1 MAWRRR
7 LAILLSLVVLAAFAA
22 ESMLRG
28 LSYRTLSQVL
38 GRQVTVEGKARLS
51 VQDGTLRVKEV
62 RFDSPSG
69 QSFEIEQITAK
80 INPKDFLSRNLVID
94 HATVQGLSIRSGINR
109 STISQSSNTSGVP
122 ANRPANLGEVTPSP
136 NSFATQNHHPT
147 QLTPFPR
154 FDVTEWSNSFRS
166 TLEQVSQQ
174 VSHERSTARNALE
187 TRLATLKKR
196 IPSVPLA
203 EQNPLRDR
211 ALIEAIR
218 SEFVAIRQ
226 SIAEE
231 RVALRDFQQTL
242 SEEVNRVQ
250 QRWASGMEPA
260 IAATLPEFENSIRSS
275 LTDYVNQLL
284 EESDPLLQIVQD
296 SLSPLSESNSHS
308 ANPPSQGVDLPIP
321 GFPGNYVLVR
331 SATIQGWLVPFEKK
345 RIPFDCQLSTW
356 GHGRPTIDSPKA
368 HWRFRLPG
376 DFGVVEIAAMRSR
389 LTPLAVV
396 ADGTQSTTTL
406 PPHST
411 ASDAIAGELIRM
423 VSQGPV
429 SKATRVAI
437 DMDRTRWKLAVETPL
452 VARWRN
458 PIQDDSTPAIMG
470 INSEANPLWASMLME
485 ELIKASPDEPL
496 MLRAECTQW
505 RTNLRNAQAN
515 NQQARDVQLDA
526 RCLFE
531 LEPIWKK
538 TQTRYIEKV
547 ASESMPISGDI
558 IAKAIQDLNDRWG
571 EQLRSQNETL
581 QRLEQEWIALR
592 NQWEESSSVSERLAR
607 R

>member
-7 LAILLSLVVLAAFAA
+7 LAILFSLAVLAAFAA
-22 ESMLRG
+22 EPMLRA
-28 LSYRTLSQVL
+28 LSYRTLSQL
-38 GRQVTVEGKARLS
+38 LDRQVTIEGKAKLS
-51 VQDGTLRVKEV
+51 IHDGTLRVKDV

-69 QSFEIEQITAK
+69 QSFEIEQVTAK
-80 INPKDFLSRNLVID
+80 INQKDFLSRNLVID
-94 HATVQGLSIRSGINR
+94 HATVQGLAIRSGIKR
-109 STISQSSNTSGVP
+109 SMTSPSSNAIEP
-122 ANRPANLGEVTPSP
+122 AAVRHEILGE
-136 NSFATQNHHPT
+136 ATIRRSN

-154 FDVTEWSNSFRS
+154 FDATEWSNSYRS
-166 TLEQVSQQ
+166 TLKQLAQQ
-174 VSHERSTARNALE
+174 LSNQRSATKNSLE
-187 TRLATLKKR
+187 TRLATLKR
-196 IPSVPLA
+196 RLPNVPLA

-211 ALIEAIR
+211 AVIESIR

-231 RVALRDFQQTL
+231 RVALRDIERNL
-242 SEEVNRVQ
+242 PEEVNRVQ
-250 QRWASGMEPA
+250 QHWASEMEPA

-275 LTDYVNQLL
+275 LMEYVNQLL
-284 EESDPLLQIVQD
+284 EESEPLLQIVQD
-296 SLSPLSESNSHS
+296 SLSPLSESHSTS
-308 ANPPSQGVDLPIP
+308 ANLASQGADVPIP
-321 GFPGNYVLVR
+321 GFSGNHVLIR

-345 RIPFDCQLSTW
+345 RIPFDCQLSQW
-356 GHGRPTIDSPKA
+356 GHGKPTIDSPKA

-389 LTPLAVV
+389 STTLPQATLPIVANDPQSTSTDTDHPL
-396 ADGTQSTTTL
+396 QSTTN
-406 PPHST
+406 
-411 ASDAIAGELIRM
+411 DAIAGELIRM

-429 SKATRVAI
+429 SKPTRVAI
-437 DMDRTRWKLAVETPL
+437 DLDRTRWKLAVETPL

-458 PIQDDSTPAIMG
+458 PVQDDSTPAIMG

-485 ELIKASPDEPL
+485 ELIAASPDEPL
-496 MLRAECTQW
+496 MLRADCTQW
-505 RTNLRNAQAN
+505 QTNLRNSQATHR
-515 NQQARDVQLDA
+515 QSRDVQLDA

-547 ASESMPISGDI
+547 TNESMPVSRNI
-558 IAKAIQDLNDRWG
+558 IVKAIQELNDHWA

-581 QRLEQEWIALR
+581 HRLEQEWSTLR

>member
-7 LAILLSLVVLAAFAA
+7 LAILFSLAVLAAFAA
-22 ESMLRG
+22 EPMLRA
-28 LSYRTLSQVL
+28 LSYRTLSQL
-38 GRQVTVEGKARLS
+38 LDRQVTIEGKAKLS
-51 VQDGTLRVKEV
+51 IHDGTLRVKDV

-69 QSFEIEQITAK
+69 QSFEIEQVTAK
-80 INPKDFLSRNLVID
+80 INQKDFLSRNLVID
-94 HATVQGLSIRSGINR
+94 HATVQGLAIRSGIKR
-109 STISQSSNTSGVP
+109 SMTSPSSNSLESATG
-122 ANRPANLGEVTPSP
+122 RHEILGE
-136 NSFATQNHHPT
+136 ATIRRSN

-154 FDVTEWSNSFRS
+154 FDATEWSNSYRS
-166 TLEQVSQQ
+166 TLKQLAQQ
-174 VSHERSTARNALE
+174 LSNQRSATKNSLE
-187 TRLATLKKR
+187 TRLATLKR
-196 IPSVPLA
+196 RLPNVPLA

-211 ALIEAIR
+211 AVIESIR

-231 RVALRDFQQTL
+231 RVALRDIERNL
-242 SEEVNRVQ
+242 PEEVNRVQ
-250 QRWASGMEPA
+250 QHWASEMEPA

-275 LTDYVNQLL
+275 LMEYVNQLL
-284 EESDPLLQIVQD
+284 EESEPLLQIVQD
-296 SLSPLSESNSHS
+296 SLSPLSESHSTS
-308 ANPPSQGVDLPIP
+308 ANLASQGADVPIP
-321 GFPGNYVLVR
+321 GFSGNHVLIR

-345 RIPFDCQLSTW
+345 RIPFDCQLSQW
-356 GHGRPTIDSPKA
+356 GHGKPTIDSPKA

-389 LTPLAVV
+389 STTLPQATLPIV
-396 ADGTQSTTTL
+396 ANDPQSTTTDTDHPL
-406 PPHST
+406 QST
-411 ASDAIAGELIRM
+411 TNDAIAGELIRM

-429 SKATRVAI
+429 SKPTRVAI
-437 DMDRTRWKLAVETPL
+437 DLDRTRWKLAVETPL
-452 VARWRN
+452 VVRWRN
-458 PIQDDSTPAIMG
+458 PVQDDSTPAIMG

-485 ELIKASPDEPL
+485 ELIAASPDEPL
-496 MLRAECTQW
+496 MLRADCTQW
-505 RTNLRNAQAN
+505 QTNLRNSQATHR
-515 NQQARDVQLDA
+515 QSRDVQLDA

-547 ASESMPISGDI
+547 TNESMPVSRNI
-558 IAKAIQDLNDRWG
+558 IVKAIQELNDHWA

-581 QRLEQEWIALR
+581 HRLEQEWSTLR

>member
-7 LAILLSLVVLAAFAA
+7 LAILFSLAVLAAFAA
-22 ESMLRG
+22 EPMLRA
-28 LSYRTLSQVL
+28 LSYRTLSQL
-38 GRQVTVEGKARLS
+38 LDRQVTIEGKAKLS
-51 VQDGTLRVKEV
+51 IHDGTLRVKDV

-69 QSFEIEQITAK
+69 QSFEIEQVTAK
-80 INPKDFLSRNLVID
+80 INQKDFLSRNLVID
-94 HATVQGLSIRSGINR
+94 HATVQGLAIRSGIKR
-109 STISQSSNTSGVP
+109 FMTSPSSNSLESATG
-122 ANRPANLGEVTPSP
+122 RHEILGE
-136 NSFATQNHHPT
+136 ATIRRSN

-154 FDVTEWSNSFRS
+154 FDATEWSNSYRS
-166 TLEQVSQQ
+166 TLKQLAQQ
-174 VSHERSTARNALE
+174 LSNQRSATKNSLE
-187 TRLATLKKR
+187 TRLATLKR
-196 IPSVPLA
+196 RLPNVPLA

-211 ALIEAIR
+211 AVIESIR

-231 RVALRDFQQTL
+231 RVALRDIERNL
-242 SEEVNRVQ
+242 PEEVNRVQ
-250 QRWASGMEPA
+250 QHWASEMEPA

-275 LTDYVNQLL
+275 LMEYVNQLL
-284 EESDPLLQIVQD
+284 EESEPLLQIVQD
-296 SLSPLSESNSHS
+296 SLSPLSESHSTS
-308 ANPPSQGVDLPIP
+308 ANLASQGADVPIP
-321 GFPGNYVLVR
+321 GFSGNHVLIR

-345 RIPFDCQLSTW
+345 RIPFDCQLSQW
-356 GHGRPTIDSPKA
+356 GHGKPTIDSPKA

-389 LTPLAVV
+389 STTLPQATLPIV
-396 ADGTQSTTTL
+396 ANDPQSTTTDTDHPL
-406 PPHST
+406 QST
-411 ASDAIAGELIRM
+411 TNDAIAGELIRM

-429 SKATRVAI
+429 SKPTRVAI
-437 DMDRTRWKLAVETPL
+437 DLDRTRWKLAVETPL

-458 PIQDDSTPAIMG
+458 PVQDDSTPAIMG

-485 ELIKASPDEPL
+485 ELIAASPDEPL
-496 MLRAECTQW
+496 MLRADCTQW
-505 RTNLRNAQAN
+505 QTNLRNSQATHR
-515 NQQARDVQLDA
+515 QSRDVQLDA

-547 ASESMPISGDI
+547 TNESMPVSRNI
-558 IAKAIQDLNDRWG
+558 IVKAIQELNDHWA

-581 QRLEQEWIALR
+581 HRLEQEWSTLR

>member
-7 LAILLSLVVLAAFAA
+7 LAILFSLAVLAAFAA
-22 ESMLRG
+22 EPMLRA
-28 LSYRTLSQVL
+28 LSYRTLSQL
-38 GRQVTVEGKARLS
+38 LDRQVTIEGKAKLS
-51 VQDGTLRVKEV
+51 IHDGTLRVKDV

-69 QSFEIEQITAK
+69 QSFEIEQVTAK
-80 INPKDFLSRNLVID
+80 INQKDFLSRNLVID
-94 HATVQGLSIRSGINR
+94 HATVQGLAIRSGIKR
-109 STISQSSNTSGVP
+109 SMTSPSSNSLESATG
-122 ANRPANLGEVTPSP
+122 RHEILGE
-136 NSFATQNHHPT
+136 ATIRRSN

-154 FDVTEWSNSFRS
+154 FDATEWTNSYRS
-166 TLEQVSQQ
+166 TLKQLAQQ
-174 VSHERSTARNALE
+174 LSNQRSATKNSLE
-187 TRLATLKKR
+187 TRLATLKR
-196 IPSVPLA
+196 RLPNVPLA

-211 ALIEAIR
+211 AVIESIR

-231 RVALRDFQQTL
+231 RVALRDIERNL
-242 SEEVNRVQ
+242 PEEVNRVQ
-250 QRWASGMEPA
+250 QHWASEMEPA

-275 LTDYVNQLL
+275 LMEYVNQLL
-284 EESDPLLQIVQD
+284 EESEPLLQIVQD
-296 SLSPLSESNSHS
+296 SLSPLSESHSTS
-308 ANPPSQGVDLPIP
+308 ANLASQGADVPIP
-321 GFPGNYVLVR
+321 GFSGNHVLIR

-345 RIPFDCQLSTW
+345 RIPFDCQLSQW
-356 GHGRPTIDSPKA
+356 GHGKPTIDSPKA

-389 LTPLAVV
+389 STTLPQATLPIV
-396 ADGTQSTTTL
+396 ANDPQSTTTDTDHPL
-406 PPHST
+406 QST
-411 ASDAIAGELIRM
+411 TNDAIAGELIRM

-429 SKATRVAI
+429 SKPTRVAI
-437 DMDRTRWKLAVETPL
+437 DLDRTRWKLAVETPL

-458 PIQDDSTPAIMG
+458 PVQDDSTPAIMG

-485 ELIKASPDEPL
+485 ELIAASPDEPL
-496 MLRAECTQW
+496 MLRADCTQW
-505 RTNLRNAQAN
+505 QTNLRNSQATHR
-515 NQQARDVQLDA
+515 QSRDVQLDA

-547 ASESMPISGDI
+547 TNESMPVSRNI
-558 IAKAIQDLNDRWG
+558 IVKAIQELNDHWA

-581 QRLEQEWIALR
+581 HRLEQEWSTLR

>member
-7 LAILLSLVVLAAFAA
+7 LAILFSLAVLAAFAA
-22 ESMLRG
+22 EPMLRA
-28 LSYRTLSQVL
+28 LSYRTLSQL
-38 GRQVTVEGKARLS
+38 LDRQVTIEGKAKLS
-51 VQDGTLRVKEV
+51 IHDGTLRVKDV

-69 QSFEIEQITAK
+69 QSFEIEQVTAK
-80 INPKDFLSRNLVID
+80 INQKDFLSRNLVID
-94 HATVQGLSIRSGINR
+94 HATVQGLAIRSGIKR
-109 STISQSSNTSGVP
+109 SMTSPSGNSLES
-122 ANRPANLGEVTPSP
+122 ATGRHEILGE
-136 NSFATQNHHPT
+136 ATIRRSN

-154 FDVTEWSNSFRS
+154 FDATEWSNSYRS
-166 TLEQVSQQ
+166 TLKQLAQQ
-174 VSHERSTARNALE
+174 LSNQRSATKNSLE
-187 TRLATLKKR
+187 TRLATLKR
-196 IPSVPLA
+196 RLPNVPLA

-211 ALIEAIR
+211 AVIESIR

-231 RVALRDFQQTL
+231 RVALRDIERNL
-242 SEEVNRVQ
+242 PEEVNRVQ
-250 QRWASGMEPA
+250 QHWASEMEPA

-275 LTDYVNQLL
+275 LMEYVNQLL
-284 EESDPLLQIVQD
+284 EESEPLLQIVQD
-296 SLSPLSESNSHS
+296 SLSPLSESHSTS
-308 ANPPSQGVDLPIP
+308 ANLASQGADVPIP
-321 GFPGNYVLVR
+321 GFSGNHVLIR

-345 RIPFDCQLSTW
+345 RIPFDCQLSQW
-356 GHGRPTIDSPKA
+356 GHGKPTIDSPKA

-389 LTPLAVV
+389 STTLPQATLPIV
-396 ADGTQSTTTL
+396 ANDPQSTTTDTDHPL
-406 PPHST
+406 QST
-411 ASDAIAGELIRM
+411 TNDAIAGELIRM

-429 SKATRVAI
+429 SKPTRVAI
-437 DMDRTRWKLAVETPL
+437 DLDRTRWKLAVETPL

-458 PIQDDSTPAIMG
+458 PVQDDSTPAIMG

-485 ELIKASPDEPL
+485 ELIAASPDEPL
-496 MLRAECTQW
+496 MLRADCTQW
-505 RTNLRNAQAN
+505 QTNLRNSQATHR
-515 NQQARDVQLDA
+515 QSRDVQLDA

-547 ASESMPISGDI
+547 TNESMPVSRNI
-558 IAKAIQDLNDRWG
+558 IVKAIQELNDHWA

-581 QRLEQEWIALR
+581 HRLEQEWSTLR

>member
-7 LAILLSLVVLAAFAA
+7 LAILFSLAVLAAFAA
-22 ESMLRG
+22 EPMLRA
-28 LSYRTLSQVL
+28 LSYRTLSQL
-38 GRQVTVEGKARLS
+38 LDRQVTIEGKAKLS
-51 VQDGTLRVKEV
+51 IHDGTLRVKDV

-69 QSFEIEQITAK
+69 QSFEIEQVTAK
-80 INPKDFLSRNLVID
+80 INQKDFLSRNLVID
-94 HATVQGLSIRSGINR
+94 HATVQGLAIRSGIKR
-109 STISQSSNTSGVP
+109 SMTSPSSNSLESATG
-122 ANRPANLGEVTPSP
+122 RHEILGE
-136 NSFATQNHHPT
+136 ATIRRSN

-154 FDVTEWSNSFRS
+154 FDATEWSNSYRS
-166 TLEQVSQQ
+166 TLKQLAQQ
-174 VSHERSTARNALE
+174 LSNQRSATKNSLE
-187 TRLATLKKR
+187 TRLATLKR
-196 IPSVPLA
+196 RLPNVPLA

-211 ALIEAIR
+211 AVIESIR

-231 RVALRDFQQTL
+231 RVALRDIERNL
-242 SEEVNRVQ
+242 PEEVNRVQ
-250 QRWASGMEPA
+250 QHWASEMEPA

-275 LTDYVNQLL
+275 LMEYVNQLL
-284 EESDPLLQIVQD
+284 EESEPLLQIVQD
-296 SLSPLSESNSHS
+296 SLSPLSESHSTS
-308 ANPPSQGVDLPIP
+308 ANLASQGADVPIP
-321 GFPGNYVLVR
+321 GFSGNHVLIR

-345 RIPFDCQLSTW
+345 RIPFDCQLSQW
-356 GHGRPTIDSPKA
+356 GHGKPTIDSPKA

-389 LTPLAVV
+389 STTLPQATLPIV
-396 ADGTQSTTTL
+396 ANDPQSTTTDTDHPL
-406 PPHST
+406 QST
-411 ASDAIAGELIRM
+411 TNDAIAGELIRM

-429 SKATRVAI
+429 SKPTRVAI
-437 DMDRTRWKLAVETPL
+437 DLDRTRWKLAVETPL

-458 PIQDDSTPAIMG
+458 PVQDDSTPAIMG
-470 INSEANPLWASMLME
+470 INSEANPLWARMLME
-485 ELIKASPDEPL
+485 ELIAASPDEPL
-496 MLRAECTQW
+496 MLRADCTQW
-505 RTNLRNAQAN
+505 QTNLRNSQATHR
-515 NQQARDVQLDA
+515 QSRDVQLDA

-547 ASESMPISGDI
+547 TNESMPVSRNI
-558 IAKAIQDLNDRWG
+558 IVKAIQELNDHWA

-581 QRLEQEWIALR
+581 HRLEQEWSTLR

>member
-7 LAILLSLVVLAAFAA
+7 LAILFSLAVLAAFAA
-22 ESMLRG
+22 EPMLRA
-28 LSYRTLSQVL
+28 LSYRTLSQL
-38 GRQVTVEGKARLS
+38 LDRQVTIEGKAKLS
-51 VQDGTLRVKEV
+51 IHDGTLRVKDV

-69 QSFEIEQITAK
+69 QSFEIEQVTAK
-80 INPKDFLSRNLVID
+80 INQKDFLSRNLVID
-94 HATVQGLSIRSGINR
+94 HATVQGLAIRSGIKR
-109 STISQSSNTSGVP
+109 SMTSPSSNSLESATG
-122 ANRPANLGEVTPSP
+122 RHEILGE
-136 NSFATQNHHPT
+136 ATIRRSN

-154 FDVTEWSNSFRS
+154 FDATEWSNSYRS
-166 TLEQVSQQ
+166 TLKQLAQQ
-174 VSHERSTARNALE
+174 LSNQRSATKNSLE
-187 TRLATLKKR
+187 TRLATLKR
-196 IPSVPLA
+196 RLPNVPVA

-211 ALIEAIR
+211 AVIESIR

-231 RVALRDFQQTL
+231 RVALRDIERNL
-242 SEEVNRVQ
+242 PEEVNRVQ
-250 QRWASGMEPA
+250 QHWASEMEPA

-275 LTDYVNQLL
+275 LMEYVNQLL
-284 EESDPLLQIVQD
+284 EESEPLLQIVQD
-296 SLSPLSESNSHS
+296 SLSPLSESHSTS
-308 ANPPSQGVDLPIP
+308 ANLASQGADVPIP
-321 GFPGNYVLVR
+321 GFSGNHVLIR

-345 RIPFDCQLSTW
+345 RIPFDCQLSQW
-356 GHGRPTIDSPKA
+356 GHGKPTIDSPKA

-389 LTPLAVV
+389 STTLPQATLPIV
-396 ADGTQSTTTL
+396 ANDPQSTTTDTDHPL
-406 PPHST
+406 QST
-411 ASDAIAGELIRM
+411 TNDAIAGELIRM

-429 SKATRVAI
+429 SKPTRVAI
-437 DMDRTRWKLAVETPL
+437 DLDRTRWKLAVETPL

-458 PIQDDSTPAIMG
+458 PVQDDSTPAIMG

-485 ELIKASPDEPL
+485 ELIAASPDEPL
-496 MLRAECTQW
+496 MLRADCTQW
-505 RTNLRNAQAN
+505 QTNLRNSQATHR
-515 NQQARDVQLDA
+515 QSRDVQLDA

-547 ASESMPISGDI
+547 TNESMPVSRNI
-558 IAKAIQDLNDRWG
+558 IVKAIQELNDHWA

-581 QRLEQEWIALR
+581 HRLEQEWSTLR

>member
-7 LAILLSLVVLAAFAA
+7 LAILFSLAVLAAFAA
-22 ESMLRG
+22 EPMLRA
-28 LSYRTLSQVL
+28 LSYRTLSQL
-38 GRQVTVEGKARLS
+38 LDRQVTIEGKAKLS
-51 VQDGTLRVKEV
+51 IHDGTLRVKDV

-69 QSFEIEQITAK
+69 QSFEIEQVTAK
-80 INPKDFLSRNLVID
+80 INQKDFLSRNLVID
-94 HATVQGLSIRSGINR
+94 HATVQGLAIRSGIKR
-109 STISQSSNTSGVP
+109 SMTSPSSNSLESATG
-122 ANRPANLGEVTPSP
+122 RHEILGE
-136 NSFATQNHHPT
+136 ATIRRSN

-154 FDVTEWSNSFRS
+154 FNATEWSNSYRS
-166 TLEQVSQQ
+166 TLKQLAQQ
-174 VSHERSTARNALE
+174 LSNQRSATKNSLE
-187 TRLATLKKR
+187 TRLATLKR
-196 IPSVPLA
+196 RLPNVPLA

-211 ALIEAIR
+211 AVIESIR

-231 RVALRDFQQTL
+231 RVALRDIERNL
-242 SEEVNRVQ
+242 PEEVNRVQ
-250 QRWASGMEPA
+250 QHWASEMEPA

-275 LTDYVNQLL
+275 LMEYVNQLL
-284 EESDPLLQIVQD
+284 EESEPLLQIVQD
-296 SLSPLSESNSHS
+296 SLSPLSESHSTS
-308 ANPPSQGVDLPIP
+308 ANLASQGADVPIP
-321 GFPGNYVLVR
+321 GFSGNHVLIR

-345 RIPFDCQLSTW
+345 RIPFDCQLSQW
-356 GHGRPTIDSPKA
+356 GHGKPTIDSPKA

-389 LTPLAVV
+389 STTLPQATLPIV
-396 ADGTQSTTTL
+396 ANDPQSTTTDTDHPL
-406 PPHST
+406 QST
-411 ASDAIAGELIRM
+411 TNDAIAGELIRM

-429 SKATRVAI
+429 SKPTRVAI
-437 DMDRTRWKLAVETPL
+437 DLDRTRWKLAVETPL

-458 PIQDDSTPAIMG
+458 PVQDDSTPAIMG

-485 ELIKASPDEPL
+485 ELIAASPDEPL
-496 MLRAECTQW
+496 MLRADCTQW
-505 RTNLRNAQAN
+505 QTNLRNSQATHR
-515 NQQARDVQLDA
+515 QSRDVQLDA

-547 ASESMPISGDI
+547 TNESMPVSRNI
-558 IAKAIQDLNDRWG
+558 IVKAIQELNDHWA

-581 QRLEQEWIALR
+581 HRLEQEWSTLR